1 MTTPTTDP
9 SSAMPAFGGTIALIE
24 RTLLTEEVKIGKPGQ
39 PVFDPETGQYVPGP
53 DEIAYQGPGLHRA
66 SGGPGVVLR
75 LEGQPYRDD
84 GDGRYLLFT
93 PMSAPV
99 AAEGNTVTIAKSTD
113 PAAVGRTFKILD
125 PGETGALSVV
135 RQTWMRIEKT
145 SGGAA

>member
-1 MTTPTTDP
+1 MTTPTTEP
-9 SSAMPAFGGTIALIE
+9 SSGAPATIGVSAIVE
-24 RTLLTEEVKIGKPGQ
+24 RLLLTEEVRLSTPGPQ
-39 PVFDPETGQYVPGP
+39 IFDPNTGQYVPGP
-53 DEIAYQGPGLHRA
+53 GVVAYEGPGLHRA
-66 SGGPGVVLR
+66 AGGPGVVLR
-75 LEGQPYRDD
+75 LEGQPYKDD

-99 AAEGNTVTIAKSTD
+99 AAEGNTVTIVKSAD